1 VQTEEGEIC
10 VIKEISDFAS
20 LFGSNLSLDEDFVLK
35 KQNRYY
41 LVSESLKKILSNDFF
56 YTGIFLGRTVGSKL
70 SPGFELLR
78 FLAETKA
85 NKIVVD
91 KKTEWLFICGRD
103 VFKQGI
109 VKVIGSIRK
118 GEHVLVMNKH
128 DECLGYGRILCDL
141 NDEKRGL
148 AVGNILDV
156 GDFLRREKET

>member
-1 VQTEEGEIC
+1 M
-10 VIKEISDFAS
+10 IKEISDFAS
-20 LFGSNLSLDEDFVLK
+20 LFGSNLSLNEDFVVK

-41 LVSESLKKILSNDFF
+41 LVDESLKKALSNDFF
-56 YTGIFLGRTVGSKL
+56 YAGIFLGKTVVGRL

-78 FLAETKA
+78 LLVETKA
-85 NKIVVD
+85 SRIVVD

-109 VKVIGSIRK
+109 VKVIGSGRK
-118 GEHVLVMNKH
+118 GEHVLVLNTH

-141 NDEKRGL
+141 SDGKCGL
-148 AVGNILDV
+148 AVKNILDI